1 MLRKVGAFA
10 PGHVSGLF
18 YMQDKSSNPLYAG
31 SLGAGYSLLKGI
43 TTNIEVKKSQD
54 ECGITIN
61 GVHSDAPVSRK
72 VLELF
77 FNEINEKPIPIDI
90 KHVIETPQG
99 SGFGTSAGGALS
111 LSMALNHLYGE
122 PLNMINASKL
132 AHVAE
137 VCCKTGLGT
146 VMGEFYG
153 GFRILTKVGA
163 PGIGASL
170 SIPYPADLY
179 SMCVVFG
186 PISTKDSLSD
196 PAIRE
201 RVMEAGKKY
210 HNLLSENLDID
221 HFLEYSRAF
230 TEDTMLY
237 TPGVRAALDFFTER
251 KINASMLMFGDG
263 IFSVIPKSML
273 KEAIKTAED
282 FSSLCNGIKPEIS
295 ISRIAKR
302 GAGIVSED

>member
-1 MLRKVGAFA
+1 MLKKVGAFA

-18 YMQDKSSNPLYAG
+18 YMQDKNDDPLYAG

-43 TTNIEVKKSQD
+43 TTNIELKDSFD

-61 GVHSDAPVSRK
+61 GLTSDAPVSRK

-77 FNEINEKPIPIDI
+77 FREIKEEPVPIDI
-90 KHVIETPQG
+90 KHIIETPQG

-163 PGIGASL
+163 PGIGGSL
-170 SIPYPADLY
+170 SIPYPQDLY
-179 SMCVVFG
+179 SLCVVFG
-186 PISTKDSLSD
+186 PISTKDALSD

-201 RVMEAGKKY
+201 RVMKAGKKY
-210 HNLLSENLDID
+210 HSLLSENLTVER
-221 HFLEYSRAF
+221 FLEYSRAF

-237 TPGVRAALDFFTER
+237 TPGVRAALDFFTAR
-251 KINASMLMFGDG
+251 NINASMLMFGDG
-263 IFSVIPKSML
+263 IFSVIPKSEIAATV
-273 KEAIKTAED
+273 KAAED
-282 FSSLCNGIKPEIS
+282 FGSTCNGRKPEIF
-295 ISRIAKR
+295 ISAIAKR